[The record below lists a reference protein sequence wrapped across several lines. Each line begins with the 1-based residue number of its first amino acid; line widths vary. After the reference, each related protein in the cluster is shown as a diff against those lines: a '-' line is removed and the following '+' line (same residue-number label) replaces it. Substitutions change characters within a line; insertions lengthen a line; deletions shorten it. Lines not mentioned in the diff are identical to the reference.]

1 MRFVIICVLAAM
13 VIGGVATG
21 GDGLIASPEAGWP
34 QWRGP
39 RRDGISDEKSLLQS
53 WVEGGPELLW
63 KVDGLGKGWSSP
75 IVVGERLY
83 VTGDVGDDL
92 IVFAFDRNGKEQWR
106 MKNGRAWK
114 GSFPGARACCVFS
127 EGRVY
132 NMNAHGRV
140 ACIDADSGDEVW
152 AVDVLERFD
161 GKNITWALSECLLVD
176 GPRVIVTPGGAG
188 ALMAAVDKR
197 TGQTVW
203 TTDPLGGDSTSHC
216 SPILFQYGGQRVIAN
231 CSSAHGFG
239 VDADTGKLLWTVPLK
254 NQFGTNI
261 STPIY
266 GSGRIFYVTPYGEH
280 GRAYRL
286 IADGQGI
293 AAEHLWTNMSL
304 DTVTGSGVLVDGV
317 LFSAGYK
324 KFKWWFGVDWQTG
337 KTKCEL
343 KDFTTGAAIWADGR
357 LYCLDETGEV
367 GLLKIGADI
376 LEVMGRFGLVGK
388 RVGDAWAHPVL
399 LDGRL
404 YLRYHDTLFCYEIG
418 RELDHRIR
426 RRKLDS
432 EWTRQEGCDG

>member
-1 MRFVIICVLAAM
+1 MDYKQKGLNSMRFMITCVLTAM
-13 VIGGVATG
+13 VVGSVAIA

-34 QWRGP
+34 QWRGL
-39 RRDGISDEKSLLQS
+39 RRDGISDEKGLLQT
-53 WVEGGPELLW
+53 WPEGGPELLW
-63 KVDGLGKGWSSP
+63 KVDGLGTGWSSP

-92 IVFAFDRNGKEQWR
+92 IVFAFDPNGKEQWR
-106 MKNGRAWK
+106 AKNGRAWK
-114 GSFPGARACCVFS
+114 GSFPGARACCAFS

-140 ACIDADSGDEVW
+140 ACINVDSGDEVW
-152 AVDVLERFD
+152 AVDVLERFES
-161 GKNITWALSECLLVD
+161 KNITWAVSECLLVD

-188 ALMAAVDKR
+188 ALMAALDKR
-197 TGQTVW
+197 NGQTLW
-203 TTDPLGGDSTSHC
+203 TTQPLGADAVSHC
-216 SPILFQYGGQRVIAN
+216 SPILFQYGGRRVIAN

-239 VDADTGKLLWTVPLK
+239 VDSDTGKLLWTVPLK

-286 IADGQGI
+286 IADGRGI

-324 KFKWWFGVDWQTG
+324 KFKWWFGVDWRTG
-337 KTKCEL
+337 ATKYEL
-343 KDFTTGAAIWADGR
+343 KDFTTGAPIWADGR
-357 LYCLDETGEV
+357 LYCLDETGQA
-367 GLLKIGADI
+367 GLLKIGADG
-376 LEVMGRFGLVGK
+376 LEIVGRFSLVSK

-399 LDGRL
+399 LDARL
-404 YLRYHDTLFCYEIG
+404 YLRNHDTLFCYDVNN
-418 RELDHRIR
+418 R
-426 RRKLDS
+426 
-432 EWTRQEGCDG
+432 